1 MLAAWDVIRDEL
13 VTIRAGQADDVR
25 PACHSGRLLCPVPG
39 CPAPAITTRRAY
51 TNRWGTV
58 VVDGFRHLTA
68 PDDVEHSPESLRHL
82 DGKAV
87 VAGWLR
93 TLGFTGV
100 RTERTIRVRRHHE
113 HGRTRAGASRRRP
126 DVVGR
131 HPRGRMLAVE
141 VQASPL
147 GEAEW
152 RQRTAD
158 LRRAS
163 RDVLWLWA
171 WPADGPLTHA
181 ATTALR
187 ASVHAGHDVWFL
199 EPFAEGGPVIGWAHQ
214 IREIAGEAFRVN
226 PYDFTAPLRFDWRP
240 IAEHTIGHDG
250 ALDNGQRADADR
262 LAAAEDR
269 ERAAAERQRRR
280 DEREAALEARRRDA
294 RRESMQLDATRAE
307 AATRERAERAARRPK
322 GGPLGPLPQVVL
334 DACHTEAA
342 SDDRVWVPAFTW
354 KAAVADW
361 LLNGHRSSAVV
372 RRGEVAAWIEQG
384 FPCDRGTVGPAV
396 DALLRT
402 LSRAQVIQVRGDKV
416 LISQGANEP
425 AEPPLPW

>member
-269 ERAAAERQRRR
+269 ERAARSFTPGGPRRLSHRGSERRPGLGAGVHVEGRRRRLAAERPPFVRCGATGRGRRMDR
-280 DEREAALEARRRDA
+280 ARLPVRQGHGRPGRRCAAA
-294 RRESMQLDATRAE
+294 
-307 AATRERAERAARRPK
+307 
-322 GGPLGPLPQVVL
+322 
-334 DACHTEAA
+334 H
-342 SDDRVWVPAFTW
+342 
-354 KAAVADW
+354 
-361 LLNGHRSSAVV
+361 
-372 RRGEVAAWIEQG
+372 
-384 FPCDRGTVGPAV
+384 
-396 DALLRT
+396 
-402 LSRAQVIQVRGDKV
+402 
-416 LISQGANEP
+416 
-425 AEPPLPW
+425 AEPRPGHPGARGQGTDLAGGQRTG